1 MQAVILAGGAGTR
14 LRPTVSDRPKPMA
27 DFGARPF
34 LEYQV
39 ESLQRAGIT
48 DLVFCVGYMR
58 EHIQAYFGAG
68 DRWGVTVRYSIENE
82 PLGTGGALR
91 HAASLLAQSFL
102 LLNGDSYL
110 QLDLA
115 AFIAAHRV
123 HIAADPHCVA
133 TMALAHVEDASPY
146 GAVQLGPS
154 DRLFAFGEKSRAG
167 PAWVS
172 AGIYAFEARFLELLP
187 DQRPL
192 SLEHQGLPAALAAG
206 AHFYGHAVSGFF
218 VDIGTPAGHHTFRN
232 FVEGNTP

>member
-14 LRPTVSDRPKPMA
+14 LRPAVSDRPKPMA

-34 LEYQV
+34 LEFQV
-39 ESLQRAGIT
+39 ESLRRAGIT
-48 DLVFCVGYMR
+48 DLVFCVGYMH
-58 EHIQAYFGAG
+58 EHIQAHFGTG
-68 DRWGVTVRYSIENE
+68 EPWGVHVRYSIESE

-91 HAASLLAQSFL
+91 HAAPLLGPSFL

-110 QLDLA
+110 ELDVAAFLA
-115 AFIAAHRV
+115 AHHAHRAV
-123 HIAADPHCVA
+123 DPYCVA
-133 TMALAHVEDASPY
+133 TLALARVEDASAY
-146 GAVQLGPS
+146 GAVQRGPCE
-154 DRLFAFGEKSRAG
+154 RLLAFGEKSTAG

-172 AGIYAFEARFLELLP
+172 AGVCAFEARILDLLP
-187 DQRPL
+187 DCTPL
-192 SLEHQGLPAALAAG
+192 SLEIQGLPAALAAG